1 MNIEEIKNFIL
12 YGDYPTSLL
21 IKKGL
26 KVGEGFSRQGRSI
39 IDKNFVDLITIGNY
53 VTLAPRSYILAHDAS
68 TKKSLNYT
76 KIGKVVIGDNVFLGA
91 GSIVLPGVKIGDN
104 VIVGAG
110 SVVSKDVSSNIVV
123 AGNPAKEI
131 MKYSKYIE
139 SKEKD
144 LDNKIFNSVSQF
156 LKGNISQGYIK

>member
-26 KVGEGFSRQGRSI
+26 KVGKNFSRQGRSI
-39 IDKNFVDLITIGNY
+39 IDKNFVNLITIGTG

-68 TKKSLNYT
+68 TKRTLGYT

-91 GSIVLPGVKIGDN
+91 GSIVLPGVTIGDN
-104 VIVGAG
+104 VVVGAG
-110 SVVSKDVSSNIVV
+110 SVVSKDIESNIVV
-123 AGNPAKEI
+123 AGNPAMKIMDYSHYIKAKEI
-131 MKYSKYIE
+131 
-139 SKEKD
+139 D
-144 LDNKIFNSVSQF
+144 LSSKIFNSTSEF
-156 LKGNISQGYIK
+156 ANSNTRQGYIK